1 MRSSNKDFREVLIA
15 MKAVLAFVR
24 REAVLCIALVCA
36 AASCFFVPPSAE
48 YLSYI
53 DARVLALLFCLIAAV
68 AGLSKAGLMRRL
80 SSALLARA
88 KDGRHL
94 ALLLSLS
101 CFFLAMFVT
110 NDVSLITFVPL
121 TVMILQQA
129 GLADLMIP
137 VVTLET
143 IAANLGSALT
153 PVGNPQNLYLY
164 TAYSLSPG
172 VFFSITV
179 PLCAVSLF
187 LLLLFL
193 LTIPRKPFAVS
204 TADAQEYSPLHGREL
219 VLHGVLF
226 VLCLLAVFSVL
237 SWQILLGVVLAALLL
252 FDREIFRR
260 VDYALL
266 LTFVCFFI
274 FSGNLSRIPAV
285 RELLTNLM
293 EKSAFFASLLS
304 SQIISNVPAALLLRP
319 FTDNAAAMILGTDVG
334 GLGTLV
340 ASLASLI
347 SYKAYLRA
355 KGANGGRYLAYF
367 TVVNL
372 LFLLP
377 LIALSLLLLRG

>member
-1 MRSSNKDFREVLIA
+1 
-15 MKAVLAFVR
+15 MKAVLSFVR
-24 REAVLCIALVCA
+24 REAVLCIALACA

-129 GLADLMIP
+129 G
-137 VVTLET
+137 
-143 IAANLGSALT
+143 LT

-355 KGANGGRYLAYF
+355 EGANGGRYLAYF

>member
-1 MRSSNKDFREVLIA
+1 MKTVLS
-15 MKAVLAFVR
+15 FVR
-24 REAVLCIALVCA
+24 REAVLCIALACA

-94 ALLLSLS
+94 ALLLGLS

-355 KGANGGRYLAYF
+355 EGANGGRYLAYF

>member
-1 MRSSNKDFREVLIA
+1 

-24 REAVLCIALVCA
+24 REAVLRIALACA

-80 SSALLARA
+80 SSTLLSRA

>member
-1 MRSSNKDFREVLIA
+1 
-15 MKAVLAFVR
+15 MKAVLSFVR
-24 REAVLCIALVCA
+24 REAVLCIALACA

-143 IAANLGSALT
+143 I
-153 PVGNPQNLYLY
+153 
-164 TAYSLSPG
+164 
-172 VFFSITV
+172 
-179 PLCAVSLF
+179 
-187 LLLLFL
+187 
-193 LTIPRKPFAVS
+193 PRKPFAVS
-204 TADAQEYSPLHGREL
+204 TADAQEYSPLHGRAL

-355 KGANGGRYLAYF
+355 EGANGGRYLAYF
-367 TVVNL
+367 TVDNL

>member
-1 MRSSNKDFREVLIA
+1 

-24 REAVLCIALVCA
+24 REAVLCIALACA

-80 SSALLARA
+80 SSALLSRA

-179 PLCAVSLF
+179 PLCAVSLL

-193 LTIPRKPFAVS
+193 LMIPRKHRRRAGIQSAPWAGARAARRAVC
-204 TADAQEYSPLHGREL
+204 A
-219 VLHGVLF
+219 
-226 VLCLLAVFSVL
+226 
-237 SWQILLGVVLAALLL
+237 
-252 FDREIFRR
+252 
-260 VDYALL
+260 
-266 LTFVCFFI
+266 
-274 FSGNLSRIPAV
+274 
-285 RELLTNLM
+285 
-293 EKSAFFASLLS
+293 
-304 SQIISNVPAALLLRP
+304 VPAGRVFRAVVANTARRGAGGS
-319 FTDNAAAMILGTDVG
+319 AAV
-334 GLGTLV
+334 
-340 ASLASLI
+340 
-347 SYKAYLRA
+347 
-355 KGANGGRYLAYF
+355 
-367 TVVNL
+367 
-372 LFLLP
+372 
-377 LIALSLLLLRG
+377 

>member
-1 MRSSNKDFREVLIA
+1 
-15 MKAVLAFVR
+15 MKAVLSFVR
-24 REAVLCIALVCA
+24 REAVLCIALACA

-88 KDGRHL
+88 KDERHL

-153 PVGNPQNLYLY
+153 PVGNLYLY

-204 TADAQEYSPLHGREL
+204 TADAQEYSPLHGRDL

-274 FSGNLSRIPAV
+274 FSGNLSRIPTV
-285 RELLTNLM
+285 RELLTDLM
-293 EKSAFFASLLS
+293 KKSAFFASLLS

-340 ASLASLI
+340 ASRASLI
-347 SYKAYLRA
+347 SYKACLRA
-355 KGANGGRYLAYF
+355 EGANGGRYLAYF